1 MSEVEWN
8 QAHYAMSD
16 HLWSLVEYSHWTEG
30 VLLSASV
37 VNKPNVK
44 TGKMEQDTLKGF
56 IGAAR
61 LLNYPVTNE
70 EGFLKEQQERVFAWA
85 RKERIPN

>member
-1 MSEVEWN
+1 VSEVEWN

-16 HLWSLVEYSHWTEG
+16 HLWTER
-30 VLLSASV
+30 VLLSAIV